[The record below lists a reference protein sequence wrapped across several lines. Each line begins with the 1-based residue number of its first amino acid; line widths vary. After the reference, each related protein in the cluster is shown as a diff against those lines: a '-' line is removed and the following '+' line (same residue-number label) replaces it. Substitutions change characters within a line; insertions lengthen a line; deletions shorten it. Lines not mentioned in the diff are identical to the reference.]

1 MDNSELISTEPFP
14 DMLPPKKKEKERK
27 KLDNDS
33 ACGLA
38 FENLT
43 NALSENPGLIT
54 PS

>member
-14 DMLPPKKKEKERK
+14 DMLPPPKKRKRK